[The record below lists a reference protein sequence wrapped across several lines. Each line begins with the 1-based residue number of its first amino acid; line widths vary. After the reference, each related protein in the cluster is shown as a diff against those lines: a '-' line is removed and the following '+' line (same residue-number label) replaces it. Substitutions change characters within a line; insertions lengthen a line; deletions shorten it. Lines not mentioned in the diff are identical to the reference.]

1 MKTIVIAWI
10 IVAFLRVL
18 FKFMA
23 DTLTSEELL
32 EMKDEKN
39 VPVRCMVVYVLF
51 IISIPA
57 AVMATII
64 AIINM

>member
-23 DTLTSEELL
+23 DTLTREELRQMVF
-32 EMKDEKN
+32 EKD
-39 VPVRCMVVYVLF
+39 VPARCMVVYVLF

-57 AVMATII
+57 EVVATII